1 MKQRT
6 LVHMIFGED
15 SISLRTVSRTRK
27 SPHRFYIQKHSLEEL
42 EHRSRII
49 VHDISSFAVMYRG
62 LLAGTIEIEFNWLE
76 KIGDDLS
83 GYQETIILPYH
94 QIMEHFQERVLK
106 GEPVEWKT
114 LSIDTTRKQP
124 RIVFK
129 SRKNLHDA
137 LANGIIRRKLIRILR
152 DQFDWQYAERVEIYD
167 DFVPYSF
174 TFKEIKNGKPEIVGG
189 LILHGQDNLRDAHYS
204 MHT

>member
-6 LVHMIFGED
+6 LVHMIFGVD
-15 SISLRTVSRTRK
+15 NISLRTVNRSRR

-42 EHRSRII
+42 EHRSWII
-49 VHDISSFAVMYRG
+49 VHDISSFAVLHRG

-76 KIGDDLS
+76 RIGDDLS

-94 QIMEHFQERVLK
+94 QIMERFQERVLK

-137 LANGIIRRKLIRILR
+137 LANGIIRRKLVRFLR
-152 DQFDWQYAERVEIYD
+152 DQFRWPYSERVEFYD
-167 DFVPYSF
+167 DFMPYSF
-174 TFKEIKNGKPEIVGG
+174 IFKEIRGGEPVVTGG
-189 LILHGQDNLRDAHYS
+189 LILHGQEDLEHAYYS
-204 MHT
+204 LHT